1 MHGAI
6 VEVMSTKFPAKV
18 KPNGAIAFLDRDGV
32 INIGSPNYINNPDEV
47 KLLDGAAEAIGDLKR
62 QGFLICIVTNQSA
75 IARQLWGPNRLSQIH
90 ERLQS
95 MIIEIDNDA
104 TIDLIVTCPH
114 RQIDR
119 CKCRKPM
126 PGMLYLGESCLRDGL
141 KLNKGLNTNIEIPD
155 QVVNVNWWREKPP
168 ATNPLDLIIGDR
180 KSDLG
185 AGWARG
191 VRLFKVNQHI
201 GINQVIHRVINTN
214 DEGDD
219 FQPVR

>member
-1 MHGAI
+1 
-6 VEVMSTKFPAKV
+6 
-18 KPNGAIAFLDRDGV
+18 
-32 INIGSPNYINNPDEV
+32 
-47 KLLDGAAEAIGDLKR
+47 
-62 QGFLICIVTNQSA
+62 
-75 IARQLWGPNRLSQIH
+75 
-90 ERLQS
+90 
-95 MIIEIDNDA
+95 
-104 TIDLIVTCPH
+104 
-114 RQIDR
+114 
-119 CKCRKPM
+119 M

-141 KLNKGLNTNIEIPD
+141 KLDKGLNTNIEIPD
-155 QVVNVNWWREKPP
+155 QVVKVNWWREKPP

>member
-6 VEVMSTKFPAKV
+6 VEVMSTKFPANV

-95 MIIEIDNDA
+95 MIIERDNDA

-141 KLNKGLNTNIEIPD
+141 KLDKGLNTNIEIPD

>member
-6 VEVMSTKFPAKV
+6 VEVMSTKFPANV

-119 CKCRKPM
+119 CKC
-126 PGMLYLGESCLRDGL
+126 
-141 KLNKGLNTNIEIPD
+141 
-155 QVVNVNWWREKPP
+155 
-168 ATNPLDLIIGDR
+168 
-180 KSDLG
+180 
-185 AGWARG
+185 
-191 VRLFKVNQHI
+191 
-201 GINQVIHRVINTN
+201 
-214 DEGDD
+214 
-219 FQPVR
+219 